1 MCVFVCFLIQ
11 DVIKLNDPG
20 DREFVA
26 SRDINNF
33 VHLSEVREERVAELS
48 KVAHADKIRQT
59 KSTELIFR

>member
-1 MCVFVCFLIQ
+1 MTARSFFLLQ

-20 DREFVA
+20 DKEFVA